1 MYTTI
6 KISDVLKKKLDT
18 IKISDGESYEE
29 VIEDLVEDHLALNP
43 EFVKAIEKA
52 RAEVREGKVV
62 TLAELKARMKHV

>member
-52 RAEVREGKVV
+52 RAEVKEGKVV